1 MKPEII
7 PFFYFLMFFLS
18 IMFIHPAAA
27 DIYMYVDKRGV
38 VNFTNVPTSVKYKL
52 FIKELPARIRKTYN
66 TAEYDHIIKKAE
78 ETYDVDFSLIKAVIE
93 AESNFD
99 PEAVSKK
106 GAKGLMQILPGNF

>member
-1 MKPEII
+1 MRKKLHSALTQHKKIGVAVQR
-7 PFFYFLMFFLS
+7 S
-18 IMFIHPAAA
+18 H
-27 DIYMYVDKRGV
+27 KGGV
-38 VNFTNVPTSVKYKL
+38 VHFTNVPTSDKYKL
-52 FIKELPARIRKTYN
+52 FVKELPARIKRNFN
-66 TAEYDHIIKKAE
+66 TAEYDHIIRKAE